1 MKEFTANKTQ
11 YFITDIA
18 DITPARYFIFEQLK
32 FKYAY
37 DASPEQVAQEIA
49 KAHNIINNI
58 LAGKKD
64 KGDAMDALTIM
75 YALVQTLQQP
85 SGDFSKAN
93 YMLRICTL
101 FINTKDEDT
110 TKWSEELADKKIMDW
125 LCSPELGIK
134 FFFHLGVSAVL
145 RLSEVLSESIKTA
158 ASN

>member
-1 MKEFTANKTQ
+1 MKDFIANGVK
-11 YFITDIA
+11 YSITDIK
-18 DITPARYFIFEQLK
+18 DITPARYFVYEQLK

-85 SGDFSKAN
+85 VDDFSKAN
-93 YMLRICTL
+93 YMLQICTL
-101 FINTKDEDT
+101 FINTDGEDV
-110 TKWSEELADKKIMDW
+110 TKWSDDLANEKIANWM
-125 LCSPELGIK
+125 SNPELGMK
-134 FFFHLGVSAVL
+134 FFFAMAVDAVIE
-145 RLSEVLSESIKTA
+145 LSRALSQAIQQ
-158 ASN
+158 NP